1 MSDQEKHI
9 GMDTGYH
16 CTICGH
22 HHCIKC
28 GICHRCGCQM
38 YVRSSKE
45 RRNKKLQ
52 RERKNKI

>member
-1 MSDQEKHI
+1 MNEPEKHI

-16 CTICGH
+16 CTLCGH

-38 YVRSSKE
+38 YVRNSK
-45 RRNKKLQ
+45 NKK
-52 RERKNKI
+52 KNNKK